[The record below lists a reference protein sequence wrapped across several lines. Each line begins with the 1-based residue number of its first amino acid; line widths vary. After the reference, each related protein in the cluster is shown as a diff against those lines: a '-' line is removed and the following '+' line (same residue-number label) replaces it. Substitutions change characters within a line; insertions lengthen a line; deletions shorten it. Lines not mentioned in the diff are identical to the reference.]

1 MNNSSSLEKTSAD
14 LPEEALGIAEIA
26 NAIVQLGNGLASI
39 AHGISKTGQII
50 RPMQGLLG
58 EFFGAVQEV
67 QKDRMKLGGFLGLI
81 RLIRDKD
88 FQRTIQLLKVVPLL
102 LDRITS
108 AQAAGKPS

>member
-1 MNNSSSLEKTSAD
+1 MNDSSSVEKTSTD

-26 NAIVQLGNGLASI
+26 NGIVQLGNGLASI

-58 EFFGAVQEV
+58 EFFGAVKEV

-81 RLIRDKD
+81 RLVRDKG

-108 AQAAGKPS
+108 GQAAGKPS